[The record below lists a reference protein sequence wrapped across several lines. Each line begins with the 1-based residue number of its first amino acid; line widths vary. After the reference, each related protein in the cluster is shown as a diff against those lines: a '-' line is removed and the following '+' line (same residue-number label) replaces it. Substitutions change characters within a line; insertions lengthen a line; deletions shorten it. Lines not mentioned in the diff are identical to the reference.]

1 MGTVTVLQRSREGRH
16 GWERPARETANDS
29 PERPLN
35 RGVFPAITEARD
47 EVHDFKQGGTAKP
60 SPLRMGRRRFIFLKG
75 VFDMLTQAPKG
86 TQDLLPSQSHRWQR
100 IEQNM
105 RDICALAGY
114 REIRTPIFEHT
125 ELFQRGVGD
134 TTDVVQK
141 EMYTFTDK
149 GDRSITLKPEGTAGA
164 VRAFIEAHLYA
175 DTLPCKLYYVAC
187 PCFRYEKPQS
197 GRLRQFFQNGIEVFG
212 AKDASVDAEIIQL
225 AMRLLEANGI
235 GDLRLN
241 INSIGCP
248 TCRAAY
254 LEKLREYLAPKLS
267 GLCRTCQ
274 ERFDRNPMRIL
285 DCKEDAA
292 KLTDAPAMLDNL
304 CEECEE
310 HFEKLKGYLAA
321 LGIEYAIDPR
331 IVRGLDYYTKTV
343 FEIITDTPDG
353 TPLTVCGGG
362 RYDGLVEELGGP
374 ATPGIGFG
382 MGSERMIMVQ
392 DMRGIAPEAPQLL
405 DVFVVTMGDAARAEG
420 VKLVNRL
427 REKGVKADL
436 DHAARSMKA
445 QFKYANK
452 LGVGKVIVIAGDE
465 LEKGVVKIRDMEK
478 SEETEVPVEDIMTKF

>member
-1 MGTVTVLQRSREGRH
+1 
-16 GWERPARETANDS
+16 
-29 PERPLN
+29 
-35 RGVFPAITEARD
+35 
-47 EVHDFKQGGTAKP
+47 
-60 SPLRMGRRRFIFLKG
+60 
-75 VFDMLTQAPKG
+75 MLTQAPKG
-86 TQDLLPSQSHRWQR
+86 TQDLLPQASYRWQR

-134 TTDVVQK
+134 PTDVVQK

-164 VRAFIEAHLYA
+164 VRAFIESHLYA

-187 PCFRYEKPQS
+187 PCFRYEKPQA
-197 GRLRQFFQNGIEVFG
+197 GRLRQFHQNGIEVFG
-212 AKDASVDAEIIQL
+212 AKDASVDAEIIDL
-225 AMRLLEANGI
+225 ALKMLKANGI
-235 GDLRLN
+235 DGLRLT

-254 LEKLREYLAPKLS
+254 LEKLKAYLAPKLPN
-267 GLCRTCQ
+267 LCKTCQ
-274 ERFDRNPMRIL
+274 ERFERNPMRIL
-285 DCKEDAA
+285 DCKEDAD

-304 CEECEE
+304 CEDCAI
-310 HFEKLKGYLAA
+310 HFDKLQGYLKA
-321 LGIEYAIDPR
+321 LGIEYEIDAR

-343 FEIITDTPDG
+343 FEIITDSPDG

-382 MGSERMIMVQ
+382 MGIERMIMVQ
-392 DMRGIAPEAPQLL
+392 DMRGTAPDAPELL
-405 DVFVVTMGDAARAEG
+405 DAYVVTMGDEARLEG
-420 VKLVNRL
+420 VKLVAEL

-445 QFKYANK
+445 QFKFAGK
-452 LGVGKVIVIAGDE
+452 IGVKKVIVIAGDE
-465 LEKGVVKIRDMEK
+465 LEKGVVKLRDMEK
-478 SEETEVPVEDIMTKF
+478 SEETEVSREEIVGMLA

>member
-1 MGTVTVLQRSREGRH
+1 
-16 GWERPARETANDS
+16 
-29 PERPLN
+29 
-35 RGVFPAITEARD
+35 
-47 EVHDFKQGGTAKP
+47 
-60 SPLRMGRRRFIFLKG
+60 
-75 VFDMLTQAPKG
+75 MLTQAPKG
-86 TQDLLPSQSHRWQR
+86 TQDMLPQASHRWQR

-141 EMYTFTDK
+141 EMYTFNDK
-149 GDRSITLKPEGTAGA
+149 GNRSITLKPEGTAGA

-175 DTLPCKLYYVAC
+175 ETLPCKLYYVSC

-197 GRLRQFFQNGIEVFG
+197 GRLRQFHQNGIEVFG
-212 AKDASVDAEIIQL
+212 AKDASVDAEIIDL
-225 AMRLLEANGI
+225 AMRMLRANGI

-248 TCRAAY
+248 ACRAAY
-254 LEKLREYLAPKLS
+254 LEKLRDYLAPKLPN
-267 GLCRTCQ
+267 LCKTCQ

-285 DCKEDAA
+285 DCKEDAD

-304 CEECEE
+304 CEECSE

-321 LGIEYAIDPR
+321 LGIDYAIDAR

-382 MGSERMIMVQ
+382 MGIERMIMVQ
-392 DMRGIAPEAPQLL
+392 DMRGAAPEAPAPL
-405 DVFVVTMGDAARAEG
+405 DVLVVTLGDEARAEG
-420 VKLVNRL
+420 VKLVSRL
-427 REKGVKADL
+427 RDRGVRADL

-445 QFKYANK
+445 QFKYADK
-452 LGVGKVIVIAGDE
+452 LGVKKVVVIAGDE
-465 LEKGVVKIRDMEK
+465 LKKGVVKLRDMVES
-478 SEETEVPVEDIMTKF
+478 SEAEVARNEIVGMLADKF